1 MKKVKLLDCTLRDG
15 SYINSSKFGI
25 PALRGI
31 IKKMQAAGVDVIEC
45 GWLKDTP
52 HEIGSAY
59 FHVPSDME
67 QYLIEYDKRIDYVAM
82 IDWDRYDTD
91 LLLPYDGKSINAVRV
106 VFPRGKCHE
115 GLQVG
120 RKIREKGYQ
129 VYIQA
134 ANTLSYNDAELEEL
148 VEAVNEFKPKAVSVV
163 DTFGAMYFD
172 DLQHIIEYLDSR
184 LLPEIQLGFHSH
196 NNQQLSFA
204 LTIKFIELLEN
215 SSREVVVDASLC
227 GMGRGAGNAT
237 TELVANYLN
246 QKQHGNYDMNAIL
259 DAIDMYIDG
268 IREKYTWGYSTP
280 YFIAGMYQCHV
291 NNIAY
296 LRKNH
301 RTSARDMRNIIDSL
315 GIEERRHYDY
325 DLLEKKF
332 LENQDRIVDDAN
344 AKKQLNE
351 VVRGRT
357 VLLVAPGKTII
368 EQESKIKDF
377 IKKNNP
383 VIIGVNAIITNYI
396 SDYDYLLFVN
406 RIRYDYAKEAYSTAF
421 DELHRI
427 VLSNIHNTPH
437 ENELVINFN
446 NVIKRGWE
454 HFDNAVICAMRML
467 ARLDV
472 QEVAVAGFDGFK
484 TQYNESYADAL
495 LPNLNTSNTWES
507 LNREIKSMFLD
518 VKESVAGRMEIK
530 FITDSI
536 FDVNR

>member
-91 LLLPYDGKSINAVRV
+91 LLPPYDGKSINAVRV

-237 TELVANYLN
+237 TELVAN
-246 QKQHGNYDMNAIL
+246 
-259 DAIDMYIDG
+259 
-268 IREKYTWGYSTP
+268 
-280 YFIAGMYQCHV
+280 
-291 NNIAY
+291 
-296 LRKNH
+296 
-301 RTSARDMRNIIDSL
+301 
-315 GIEERRHYDY
+315 
-325 DLLEKKF
+325 
-332 LENQDRIVDDAN
+332 
-344 AKKQLNE
+344 
-351 VVRGRT
+351 
-357 VLLVAPGKTII
+357 
-368 EQESKIKDF
+368 
-377 IKKNNP
+377 
-383 VIIGVNAIITNYI
+383 
-396 SDYDYLLFVN
+396 
-406 RIRYDYAKEAYSTAF
+406 
-421 DELHRI
+421 
-427 VLSNIHNTPH
+427 
-437 ENELVINFN
+437 
-446 NVIKRGWE
+446 
-454 HFDNAVICAMRML
+454 
-467 ARLDV
+467 
-472 QEVAVAGFDGFK
+472 
-484 TQYNESYADAL
+484 
-495 LPNLNTSNTWES
+495 
-507 LNREIKSMFLD
+507 
-518 VKESVAGRMEIK
+518 
-530 FITDSI
+530 
-536 FDVNR
+536 